1 MLRRPFFSS
10 AAALCR
16 AYCLLDHQSS
26 PAHRRVMPL
35 SLLCY
40 LRYRPVWLLPLLR
53 PNFFVAFW
61 ELSLLALPSLRL
73 NALLAQFTA

>member
-1 MLRRPFFSS
+1 
-10 AAALCR
+10 
-16 AYCLLDHQSS
+16 
-26 PAHRRVMPL
+26 MPL

-40 LRYRPVWLLPLLR
+40 LRYRSVWLLPLLR
-53 PNFFVAFW
+53 LNFFVAFW

>member
-1 MLRRPFFSS
+1 
-10 AAALCR
+10 
-16 AYCLLDHQSS
+16 
-26 PAHRRVMPL
+26 MPL

-40 LRYRPVWLLPLLR
+40 LRYRSVWLLPLLR

-61 ELSLLALPSLRL
+61 ELSLLALPSLRP